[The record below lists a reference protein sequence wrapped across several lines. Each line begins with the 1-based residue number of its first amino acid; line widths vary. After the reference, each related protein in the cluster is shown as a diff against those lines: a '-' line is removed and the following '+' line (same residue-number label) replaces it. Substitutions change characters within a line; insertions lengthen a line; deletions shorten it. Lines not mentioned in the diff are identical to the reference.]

1 MLQDPRHEK
10 FCQLMANRYGKDD
23 KKDDKKVK
31 KKTITQCG
39 IEAGYPIKAASAS
52 ASRLLKS
59 VKIKKRINEI
69 VEENAEKAGI
79 KVADELQ
86 KLQDFFVGV
95 MQNSDERMNNRLKA
109 AELYGKTI
117 GAFTEKREI
126 SAKVSAE
133 IKNTNPFEG
142 MTLDEIK
149 GLAHAKPAD

>member
-1 MLQDPRHEK
+1 MLQDPRQEK
-10 FCQLMANRYGKDD
+10 FCQLMASRYE
-23 KKDDKKVK
+23 KDDKKVE

-79 KVADELQ
+79 KVPNELQ

-95 MQNSDERMNNRLKA
+95 MQNGDERMNNRLKA

-117 GAFTEKREI
+117 GAFTEKRE
-126 SAKVSAE
+126 VSGKDGGA
-133 IKNTNPFEG
+133 ITFRWDDG
-142 MTLDEIK
+142 
-149 GLAHAKPAD
+149 